1 MKDMTLATLIA
12 VFIEMLGVWFWS
24 LVAAIILGGVAIV
37 VIFLRDRR
45 IHAERLVRAEIFGG
59 LSGGIFAIALAQIV
73 TQSRLSDIGGPI
85 DWFLYAML
93 FGLGAIGGTIF
104 GYVGQSLRPLRS

>member
-1 MKDMTLATLIA
+1 MKDMTLGTLVA
-12 VFIEMLGVWFWS
+12 VFTEMLGVWFWP
-24 LVAAIILGGVAIV
+24 LVAAILVGGAAILLILV
-37 VIFLRDRR
+37 RDRR
-45 IHAERLVRAEIFGG
+45 LHAARLVRAEIFGG

-73 TQSRLSDIGGPI
+73 TQSKFADIGGPI

-104 GYVGQSLRPLRS
+104 GYVGQSLRPMRP